1 MDMLYFFVN
10 NSAGS
15 GLKIV
20 LSFKN
25 LTIRFAKP
33 SSNGFTTGVANAL
46 NRVLQK
52 PVQKRKNELIKPDI
66 KKFFLIMNKFMKCLI

>member
-33 SSNGFTTGVANAL
+33 SSNGFTNAL

-52 PVQKRKNELIKPDI
+52 TVQKRKNELIKPDI